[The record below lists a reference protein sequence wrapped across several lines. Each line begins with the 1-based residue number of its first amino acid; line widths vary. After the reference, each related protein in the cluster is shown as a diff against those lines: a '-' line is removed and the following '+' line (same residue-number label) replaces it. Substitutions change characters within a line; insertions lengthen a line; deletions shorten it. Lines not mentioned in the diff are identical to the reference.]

1 MGDVMNKELTIGQQ
15 RAIEALML
23 TNTIVLAAERAK
35 VSERS
40 IYRWLNQ
47 EHFQTALMQVRRNA
61 LAYTST
67 RLQQMSA
74 SAVGTLQGVL
84 NDAKASPTSRVS
96 AARLSLDMMYRGLFL
111 DDIVQRLYTLE
122 SQSQSNQPG

>member
-1 MGDVMNKELTIGQQ
+1 MNKELTIGQQ

-96 AARLSLDMMYRGLFL
+96 AARLSLDMMYRGLFF

-122 SQSQSNQPG
+122 SQCQSNQPG